1 MSVTLNANSHIP
13 GLASCLWF
21 NGEAGEA
28 AEFYTSVFPESQI
41 LFTTN
46 YPEEV
51 AAVSGQQA
59 GSVLAVLF
67 KIAGVEFMALNGGAN
82 HKHSPAVSF
91 MVYCDTQ
98 EEIDYYWDALTRDGQ
113 EIECGWLTD
122 KFGVSWQIVPT
133 VIKDL
138 LARSPA
144 EVSRVLMAVG
154 QMKKLDLQT
163 LVNAAG

>member
-1 MSVTLNANSHIP
+1 
-13 GLASCLWF
+13 
-21 NGEAGEA
+21 
-28 AEFYTSVFPESQI
+28 
-41 LFTTN
+41 
-46 YPEEV
+46 
-51 AAVSGQQA
+51 
-59 GSVLAVLF
+59 
-67 KIAGVEFMALNGGAN
+67 
-82 HKHSPAVSF
+82 

-98 EEIDYYWDALTRDGQ
+98 EEIDYYWDVLTRDGQ